1 MIALLLFSY
10 ACCGI
15 GVWFGWYLR
24 GRRVQRTA
32 DFTVPRGTTLYV
44 NGTAQPTIGQWT
56 IDWSQEAV
64 DELLGRTVTAQDS
77 TE

>member
-1 MIALLLFSY
+1 MLALLVFSY

-24 GRRVQRTA
+24 GRRPVRIPLTVVYGDALSGSPASRRARA
-32 DFTVPRGTTLYV
+32 DEIVRRAHLR
-44 NGTAQPTIGQWT
+44 I
-56 IDWSQEAV
+56 
-64 DELLGRTVTAQDS
+64 VTAQDS